1 VGAEL
6 LPPIRRARAFRLYA
20 ADGRRYLDLWL
31 DGGHAILGHGAGPAM
46 SAARNTLAAGL
57 LPPLPS
63 VHAERFARA
72 LARRF
77 PSHPCVRL
85 YATRARAL
93 QAAARA
99 LGTAGEALQP
109 FDPAIDPL
117 PGSPPR
123 AALWRPWTGDGA
135 RAAAESA
142 GVLLPV
148 IPFAVAEAPAVLCC
162 RGEPGAVPDSDDL
175 PGFLLAAA
183 VRGLECLS
191 QAPPRNPLLAGLEAV
206 LDACGL
212 WQRRGRYARPL
223 CDPGERPG
231 VHARFLEAGV
241 LLPPACAGPAILP
254 AELSAGEAAL
264 LARLFRTPHGG

>member
-1 VGAEL
+1 VGSEG
-6 LPPIRRARAFRLYA
+6 LPRVRRARAFRLYA
-20 ADGRRYLDLWL
+20 SDGRRYLDLWL
-31 DGGHAILGHGAGPAM
+31 DGGCAILGHGAGPAM
-46 SAARNTLAAGL
+46 SAARNALAAGL

-63 VHAERFARA
+63 VHAERFSRA

-77 PSHPCVRL
+77 PSHPCIRI

-93 QAAARA
+93 HAASLA
-99 LGTAGEALQP
+99 LGTGAEDLRP

-117 PGSPPR
+117 PESPPR

-135 RAAAESA
+135 QAAAESA
-142 GVLLPV
+142 DALLPV

-162 RGEPGAVPDSDDL
+162 RRPRGAVPVSDEL

-183 VRGLECLS
+183 LRGLESLS
-191 QAPPRNPLLAGLEAV
+191 QPSPRCPGLAGLEAV

-223 CDPGERPG
+223 CGPDAYPA